1 MTELAAVFAD
11 LSEPLQQGI
20 RDLGWSE
27 PTPVQARSLPPMSE
41 GRDLIVQAH
50 TGSGKTGAFGIP
62 IVSRLDASQPTTQ
75 ALVMTPTRELA
86 NQVAGEI
93 TSLGRHLDV
102 NCLPIYGGVGYQQQ
116 LDGIEAGAH
125 VVVGTPGR
133 ILDHLGSGRLDFSTV
148 RTLVL
153 DEADELL
160 SLGFWPDMREIEKY
174 LPKDRQS
181 CLFSATIPERV
192 RSLSRVFLNDPVYVS
207 PSEGQLAPQQI
218 EHCYMM
224 TTAQEKEAN
233 LARIIEDEDPESAI
247 IFCNTKDDV
256 RFVTAYL
263 QRRGFD
269 ADQISGDLTQAAR
282 ELAMESIKSGKL
294 RLLVATDVAA
304 RGIDISDLT
313 HVISYSAPQ
322 SPEVYVHRTGRTGRA
337 GKAGVAIS
345 LVSGLDIGNFR
356 YLQNVNKI
364 EIKERKLPTE
374 KDMLA
379 KLRERLANKVEQ
391 EIRALPESD
400 RGTKIDRFIPMV
412 EDLSATAEGRRDL
425 AALCAFYLKEHKP
438 ETSVT
443 EPPPNEPTEN
453 DDPHGESRSPRT
465 KPGGGGTRSGGRGG
479 SGGGGGRGRGN
490 RNRRRKS

>member
-1 MTELAAVFAD
+1 MTEPTELHEVFAN
-11 LSEPLQQGI
+11 LPEGLQQGI
-20 RDLGWSE
+20 RDLGWTV
-27 PTPVQARSLPPMSE
+27 PTPVQSKSLPPMDE
-41 GRDLIVQAH
+41 GRDMIVQAH

-62 IVSRLDASQPTTQ
+62 IVRALDASKPTTQ
-75 ALVMTPTRELA
+75 ALVMLPTRELA

-93 TSLGRHLDV
+93 AALGKHLDV
-102 NCLPIYGGVGYQQQ
+102 RCLPIYGGVGYTQQ
-116 LDGIEAGAH
+116 LEGIEAGAH

-133 ILDHLGSGRLDFSTV
+133 ILDHLGSGRLNFDDV

-192 RSLSRVFLNDPVYVS
+192 RSLSRVFLDDPVFVS
-207 PSEGQLAPQQI
+207 PSEGQLGPQQI
-218 EHCYMM
+218 EHYFMV

-269 ADQISGDLTQAAR
+269 ADQISGDLSQAAR
-282 ELAMESIKSGKL
+282 EQAMAKIKAGNL

-304 RGIDISDLT
+304 RGIDISDLS

-322 SPEVYVHRTGRTGRA
+322 SPEIYVHRTGRTGRA
-337 GKAGVAIS
+337 GKAGMAIS

-364 EIKERKLPTE
+364 EIKERKIPTE
-374 KDMLA
+374 QSTLA
-379 KLRERLANKVEQ
+379 RLRNRLSVKVEQ
-391 EIRALPESD
+391 EIRALPVAD
-400 RGTKIDRFIPMV
+400 RDAKIDRFIPMV
-412 EDLSATAEGRRDL
+412 EDLVASDEGKREL
-425 AALCAFYLKEHKP
+425 AALCAFYLREHRP
-438 ETSVT
+438 ETNVT
-443 EPPPNEPTEN
+443 ETEQVAS
-453 DDPHGESRSPRT
+453 DDSPDRARHDSPREHGS
-465 KPGGGGTRSGGRGG
+465 KPKRSHPGRSG
-479 SGGGGGRGRGN
+479 S
-490 RNRRRKS
+490 RNRRGPRGRKR